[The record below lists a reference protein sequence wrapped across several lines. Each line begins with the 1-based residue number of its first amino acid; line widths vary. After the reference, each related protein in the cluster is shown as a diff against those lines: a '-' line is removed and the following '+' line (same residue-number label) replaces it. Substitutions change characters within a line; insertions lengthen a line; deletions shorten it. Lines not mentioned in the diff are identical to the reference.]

1 MSDLPPVT
9 APALA
14 ETLDALPGRLRKKV
28 DDAVTRAAA
37 WPVSAADGRVT
48 VAVDE
53 GTTVTLVLTGGVVR
67 TGGDARC
74 SCLLAPN
81 CLHRVAV
88 LALAPVHDGLDD
100 EPEAGAQPEPGASG
114 PSATDIG
121 LPAIGEHPASGD
133 GSASGGQP
141 AATGPRTAGLAKTIG
156 EQPAGGQVPGD
167 ETGDVPV
174 VITPRQRDA
183 AEGLWRAGA
192 AVLAAGT
199 SGSGLVL
206 RTALLRA
213 VHEGRA
219 NGLHRAAAAGT
230 RVAAGL
236 QSLREAQPQFRLA
249 ELTDDLRE
257 LLTVSHGL
265 RAPGRSGGTS
275 ADLLGVARRG
285 YDPQAGL
292 RLYGLCTVPVVAESG
307 YAGTATYVVDRDGRL
322 WTATDVAP
330 GGADRA
336 ARSGDTVVALGEA
349 GLSHRELTRAG
360 MIVSG
365 GTASA
370 SGRLGAGRS
379 VRAVRATGAAWTEPP
394 LRALWEQPLGE
405 QVSRAFAAL
414 AEPVGDRVA
423 GSDLVFLTVRLR
435 GAATGD
441 AVLAETADG
450 APVLLTVADDHPEL
464 AYRENLRLLGAAAGL
479 ELLVVGRPDPGRRA
493 TVEALSIGLAPGTGD
508 GLRLPQSWAGHADL
522 GYDRLHRS
530 QLLSGQQPAAVAGRP
545 PTTGDPAL
553 QLLRRHLER
562 VVSGGRA
569 VHALADTQERRL
581 RQARLDLGAYLLA
594 SVTAAARHRPRDVF
608 GRITVDDGDEFAR
621 AWLAA
626 AVYERAATQAL
637 IEASWPA

>member
-1 MSDLPPVT
+1 MSGLPAVT

-37 WPVSAADGRVT
+37 WPVSTADGQVT
-48 VAVDE
+48 VTVDE
-53 GTTVTLVLTGGVVR
+53 STTVTLVLTGGVVR
-67 TGGDARC
+67 TGADARC

-100 EPEAGAQPEPGASG
+100 EPEPAGSGGAVAGSPVAGGSATADSGLGAADGQRPGA
-114 PSATDIG
+114 
-121 LPAIGEHPASGD
+121 
-133 GSASGGQP
+133 
-141 AATGPRTAGLAKTIG
+141 AKTG
-156 EQPAGGQVPGD
+156 DAGSSVAV
-167 ETGDVPV
+167 TGDVAADGGVPGGEPV
-174 VITPRQRDA
+174 VLPPRQREA
-183 AEGLWRAGA
+183 AEGLWRAAA

-236 QSLREAQPQFRLA
+236 QALREAQPQFRLA

-257 LLTVSHGL
+257 VLTVAHRL
-265 RAPGRSGGTS
+265 RAGELPAEQS

-307 YAGTATYVVDRDGRL
+307 YAGTVTYVADRDGRL
-322 WTATDVAP
+322 WTVTDVAP

-349 GLSHRELTRAG
+349 GLSHRQLTRAG

-394 LRALWEQPLGE
+394 LRALWEQPLDE
-405 QVSRAFAAL
+405 QVSRAFGAL

-423 GSDLVFLTVRLR
+423 GSDLVFLSVRLR

-441 AVLAETADG
+441 AVLAETLDG

-464 AYRENLRLLGAAAGL
+464 AYRDNLRLLGAAAGL

-493 TVEALSIGLAPGTGD
+493 TVEALSIGTAPGTGD
-508 GLRLPQSWAGHADL
+508 GLRLPQAWAGHADL

-530 QLLSGQQPAAVAGRP
+530 QLLSGQQPPAVAGRP
-545 PTTGDPAL
+545 PVTGDPAL

-569 VHALADTQERRL
+569 VHALADGQERRL
-581 RQARLDLGAYLLA
+581 RRARLDLGAYLLA
-594 SVTAAARHRPRDVF
+594 ELSGAARFRPRDAF
-608 GRITVDDGDEFAR
+608 GRLTGDDAEAFTT

-626 AVYERAATQAL
+626 AVYEQHATSAL
-637 IEASWPA
+637 THATWLPRG

>member
-1 MSDLPPVT
+1 MNGLPAVT

-28 DDAVTRAAA
+28 DEAVTRAAA
-37 WPVSAADGRVT
+37 WPVSTADDQVT
-48 VAVDE
+48 VTVDE
-53 GTTVTLVLTGGVVR
+53 GTTVTLTLTGGVVR
-67 TGGDARC
+67 TGADARC

-100 EPEAGAQPEPGASG
+100 EPQPDEPHSAGPADADGKPAADGVGSTAQAAPGPSG
-114 PSATDIG
+114 PTVDGAAT
-121 LPAIGEHPASGD
+121 ASRETG
-133 GSASGGQP
+133 SGGADP
-141 AATGPRTAGLAKTIG
+141 
-156 EQPAGGQVPGD
+156 
-167 ETGDVPV
+167 GDVPV
-174 VITPRQRDA
+174 LLTPRQRDA

-199 SGSGLVL
+199 TGSGLVL

-236 QSLREAQPQFRLA
+236 QALRESQPQFRLA

-257 LLTVSHGL
+257 LLTVSHRL
-265 RAPGRSGGTS
+265 RADDLPAGQS

-307 YAGTATYVVDRDGRL
+307 YAGTATYVVDRAGRL
-322 WTATDVAP
+322 WTVTDVAP

-349 GLSHRELTRAG
+349 GLTHRELTRAG

-379 VRAVRATGAAWTEPP
+379 VRAVRAAGAAWTEPP
-394 LRALWEQPLGE
+394 LRTLWEEPLDQ

-414 AEPVGDRVA
+414 AEPVGDRLA
-423 GSDLVFLTVRLR
+423 GSDLVFLSVRLS

-450 APVLLTVADDHPEL
+450 APVVLTVADDHPEL
-464 AYRENLRLLGAAAGL
+464 AYRDNLRLLGAAAGL

-493 TVEALSIGLAPGTGD
+493 TVEALSIGIAPGTGD
-508 GLRLPQSWAGHADL
+508 GLRLPAAWSGHADL

-530 QLLSGQQPAAVAGRP
+530 QLLSGQQQAAVAGRP
-545 PTTGDPAL
+545 PATGDPAL

-562 VVSGGRA
+562 VVSGGRG
-569 VHALADTQERRL
+569 VHALADDQERRL
-581 RQARLDLGAYLLA
+581 RRARLDLGAYLSAELG
-594 SVTAAARHRPRDVF
+594 TAARFRPRDAF
-608 GRITVDDGDEFAR
+608 GRLTGDDAEGFTR
-621 AWLAA
+621 AWLSA

-637 IEASWPA
+637 IEASWLS